1 MSSHAFMHAPLPSP
15 GGSHVVVLNVAVRNL
30 ENIGKN
36 VEHIERVPVS
46 LWYSLC
52 YPVNPGTLVKLGRPA
67 DEPPVVCRYKFQQ
80 ALTSRPR
87 MYSLVLLERGGPYS

>member
-1 MSSHAFMHAPLPSP
+1 M
-15 GGSHVVVLNVAVRNL
+15 VLKVAVRNL
-30 ENIGKN
+30 EKYRQN

-52 YPVNPGTLVKLGRPA
+52 YPVNPGTLVKLGRPT

-80 ALTSRPR
+80 VLISRPR
-87 MYSLVLLERGGPYS
+87 VYSLVLLERGGPYS